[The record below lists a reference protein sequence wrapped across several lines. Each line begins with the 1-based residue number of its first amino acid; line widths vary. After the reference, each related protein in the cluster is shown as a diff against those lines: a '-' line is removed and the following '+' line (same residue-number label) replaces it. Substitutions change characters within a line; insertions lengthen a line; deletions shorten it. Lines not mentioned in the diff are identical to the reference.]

1 MHQSHSSLRTISHLP
16 CFGFAVFFF
25 FLSSSFILWNSSLP
39 YIRRLFFPI
48 HFFSPLLSVISFIL
62 IRFFFRQTDLCGIR
76 WRKFVHSE
84 ATNDPLSDPILRSYA
99 RCLQVNILSVWR
111 RIPTKKND
119 PYQSH
124 MFEHRTSNTITY
136 PPLSLKTS
144 KELWIFWYG
153 EEPDWSELLVPE
165 LVKNTGKY

>member
-1 MHQSHSSLRTISHLP
+1 MHQSHSSVRTFYICPVSGCRFFSFFL
-16 CFGFAVFFF
+16 FFF
-25 FLSSSFILWNSSLP
+25 FLS
-39 YIRRLFFPI
+39 IRLCLTFVDSFFPSI
-48 HFFSPLLSVISFIL
+48 FFFSPFSSVISFISF
-62 IRFFFRQTDLCGIR
+62 RFFRQTDLCGIR

-84 ATNDPLSDPILRSYA
+84 PTNDPLSDPILRSYA

-119 PYQSH
+119 PYQNH
-124 MFEHRTSNTITY
+124 MFDNRTSNTITY

-165 LVKNTGKY
+165 LVKNTGK

>member
-1 MHQSHSSLRTISHLP
+1 MDASKPQSSLRTFHICPVSG
-16 CFGFAVFFF
+16 CRFFFFF
-25 FLSSSFILWNSSLP
+25 FLLSFFASHSSS
-39 YIRRLFFPI
+39 LFFPSI
-48 HFFSPLLSVISFIL
+48 FFLLFCLSFHSFQSV
-62 IRFFFRQTDLCGIR
+62 FFRQTDLCGIR

-84 ATNDPLSDPILRSYA
+84 PTNDPLSDPILRSYA

-119 PYQSH
+119 PYQNH

-153 EEPDWSELLVPE
+153 AEPDWGELLVPE

>member
-1 MHQSHSSLRTISHLP
+1 M
-16 CFGFAVFFF
+16 C
-25 FLSSSFILWNSSLP
+25 
-39 YIRRLFFPI
+39 
-48 HFFSPLLSVISFIL
+48 FFSFALFVIRLLRIHLCSLQTSLFCLPFSFIL
-62 IRFFFRQTDLCGIR
+62 ILFFFDFRQTDLCGIR

-84 ATNDPLSDPILRSYA
+84 PTSDPLNDPILRSYA

-124 MFEHRTSNTITY
+124 MFDHRMPNTITY

-165 LVKNTGKY
+165 LLKNTGTHLQFSDLNSISKCFLFSNFS